1 MKKVVLWFCI
11 LAMTLVL
18 AGCESDSE
26 KAISKIK
33 KYFTDNVNYTLE
45 DIRVID
51 EGKDGFAVIYSI
63 AEPYTY
69 DDFSP
74 FVKQLVDTQVNFE
87 KEEDINI
94 SYVNPTL
101 RTGNNSWIGWSN
113 KSFIFYDQDSYAVEK
128 VPYDKIDKAVN
139 DYKIHIGISKPDT
152 NESAQD
158 SQLIQLQSSLYDYLK
173 SADATTALT
182 NFVQIS
188 DYGWI
193 TVYIEME
200 SYDSYAFAAIISEA
214 TDYLKAH
221 AESYGIEDYSLS
233 VSSPTDAKYKA
244 RWISDDLKNGYL
256 TDTSYNYNTKTSL
269 AELKELYGYE
279 GLIKD
284 IS

>member
-1 MKKVVLWFCI
+1 M
-11 LAMTLVL
+11 
-18 AGCESDSE
+18 
-26 KAISKIK
+26 
-33 KYFTDNVNYTLE
+33 
-45 DIRVID
+45 
-51 EGKDGFAVIYSI
+51 
-63 AEPYTY
+63 
-69 DDFSP
+69 
-74 FVKQLVDTQVNFE
+74 
-87 KEEDINI
+87 
-94 SYVNPTL
+94 
-101 RTGNNSWIGWSN
+101 IGWSN

-139 DYKIHIGISKPDT
+139 DYKIHIGISKTDT
-152 NESAQD
+152 NEAELD
-158 SQLIQLQSSLYDYLK
+158 SQLSQLQVSLYDYLK

-182 NFVQIS
+182 NFVQVS

-244 RWISDDLKNGYL
+244 RWTSDDLDNGYL
-256 TDTSYNYNTKTSL
+256 TDTSYNYNTKTTL